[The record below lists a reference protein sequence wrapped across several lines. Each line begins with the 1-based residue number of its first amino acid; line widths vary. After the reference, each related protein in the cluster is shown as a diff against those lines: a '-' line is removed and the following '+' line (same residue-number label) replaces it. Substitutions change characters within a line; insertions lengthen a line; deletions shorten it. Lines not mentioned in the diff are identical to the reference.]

1 MDIEQ
6 KKRIILVIKGVVKE
20 KKEVL
25 QSKNLREVWIWNLNI
40 KILTMFSRMRRRS
53 KNLLKKCKE
62 RKDCLNTMRA
72 ILSISLWDRDCRN

>member
-25 QSKNLREVWIWNLNI
+25 QSKNLREV
-40 KILTMFSRMRRRS
+40 
-53 KNLLKKCKE
+53 
-62 RKDCLNTMRA
+62 
-72 ILSISLWDRDCRN
+72 